1 MNKNLLIVLVIL
13 VILIGGG
20 FLFFRPKS
28 TGSPTA
34 PSSTSQPRNP
44 EGVINQEVESSNYK
58 LYSKTGYEKALAEK
72 KVTMLYFTAN
82 WCPICREQEPV
93 NMEALEELLQDK
105 DIIAFR
111 VHILDNET
119 TKEGEEL
126 ADEFAVRY
134 QHTTII
140 IDSRGQI
147 SSTITGP
154 ITKEE
159 LKTKLI
165 AAKE

>member
-20 FLFFRPKS
+20 FLFFRPR
-28 TGSPTA
+28 
-34 PSSTSQPRNP
+34 STSQPRNP
-44 EGVINQEVESSNYK
+44 EGVVNQEVESSNYK

-82 WCPICREQEPV
+82 WCPICREQEPI
-93 NMEALEELLQDK
+93 NMEALEELSEDK
-105 DIIAFR
+105 DIVAFR

-119 TKEGEEL
+119 TEEGEGL
-126 ADEFAVRY
+126 ADEFVVRY

-140 IDSRGQI
+140 IDSEGQI
-147 SSTITGP
+147 ASTTTGP
-154 ITKEE
+154 LTKEE
-159 LKTKLI
+159 LKSKLI
-165 AAKE
+165 AAKR

>member
-28 TGSPTA
+28 TGSPTK
-34 PSSTSQPRNP
+34 PRSTSQPRNP

-58 LYSKTGYEKALAEK
+58 LYSKTEYEKALAEK

-93 NMEALEELLQDK
+93 NMEALKSLEEDK

-111 VHILDNET
+111 VHILDSET
-119 TKEGEEL
+119 TKETEAL
-126 ADEFAVRY
+126 AEKYDISY
-134 QHTTII
+134 QHTTVII
-140 IDSRGQI
+140 GPNAEVSYKY
-147 SSTITGP
+147 TGP
-154 ITKEE
+154 LTQDDLREKLLMSKE
-159 LKTKLI
+159 
-165 AAKE
+165 